1 MLKHPKLRRR
11 AFAIRIDAVDA
22 DEIIGLDHP
31 SANIYNCNDA
41 ACNNAQVQTN
51 ATRNANANTNAN
63 ANSNANAYAS
73 ANGASA
79 NADASADAHA
89 SADANANAN
98 AIASA
103 DANARTNANANAD
116 ANANANANDHAN
128 ASANANNATADAS
141 VHLPT
146 CKSRWDAICDEF
158 TDVFAAP
165 TQPHEQDIKHRIKLL
180 DPAQPIPNHK

>member
-1 MLKHPKLRRR
+1 MLKHPKLRKR

-31 SANIYNCNDA
+31 SANICKCNDA

-63 ANSNANAYAS
+63 ANSNANAYAN
-73 ANGASA
+73 ADDASA
-79 NADASADAHA
+79 NADASAD
-89 SADANANAN
+89 ANAN

-103 DANARTNANANAD
+103 DANARANANANAAANAD
-116 ANANANANDHAN
+116 ANANDRAN
-128 ASANANNATADAS
+128 ASDDANNATADAS
-141 VHLPT
+141 VQPPT

-158 TDVFAAP
+158 ADVFAAP
-165 TQPHEQDIKHRIKLL
+165 TQPHERDIKHRIKLL